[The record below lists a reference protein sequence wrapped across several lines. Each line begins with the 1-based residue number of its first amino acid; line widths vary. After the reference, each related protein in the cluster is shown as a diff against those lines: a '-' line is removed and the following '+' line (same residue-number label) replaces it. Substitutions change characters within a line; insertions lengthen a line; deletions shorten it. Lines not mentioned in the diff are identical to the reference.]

1 MKDLFEKIVEE
12 HEEIKEMIS
21 ELASGE
27 EGDIFEEFKT
37 ELKAHI
43 EAEEKTLYEAMKRDV
58 NGKELALVGIE
69 EHRIGTEVLN
79 RMDKSE
85 SKFGEEW
92 KVQAN
97 VLKHLLEKH
106 IEVEEE
112 EVIPMAKDMLDKKT
126 VEELGEQFESLE
138 EELEH

>member
-27 EGDIFEEFKT
+27 KGDIFEEFKT

-69 EHRIGTEVLN
+69 EHRIATEVLK

-85 SKFGEEW
+85 SKFDEEW